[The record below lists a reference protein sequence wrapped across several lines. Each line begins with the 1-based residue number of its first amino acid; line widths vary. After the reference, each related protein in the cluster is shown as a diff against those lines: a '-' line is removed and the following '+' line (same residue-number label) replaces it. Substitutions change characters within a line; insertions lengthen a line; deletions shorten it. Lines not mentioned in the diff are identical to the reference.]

1 MTTDWSSD
9 VSVISEDWSL
19 GLMAGRGFSS
29 LGVLGVAEN
38 TSPASA
44 GAGAGIR
51 AASLGN
57 GGTGGGKASN
67 RGELEY
73 VAIDV
78 VDGDDVRVRCKSG
91 GSCR

>member
-1 MTTDWSSD
+1 MSD
-9 VSVISEDWSL
+9 ILIRRSWSL
-19 GLMAGRGFSS
+19 LMTGRGFSS
-29 LGVLGVAEN
+29 PDVDGVEN
-38 TSPASA
+38 TSAASA
-44 GAGAGIR
+44 GAGPAFLV
-51 AASLGN
+51 ASLGN

-91 GSCR
+91 GSYR